1 MADLAKYQDI
11 GDTLPFVPRI
21 LSRYD
26 ISYCYIVIYTD
37 YCFVLLF
44 HNLPHSCPIYMGKME
59 KSRTEWVLLS
69 SPPKYLSKYRPTF
82 YIFLH
87 FLTFSYIYIFI
98 HFHPPSFIYR
108 NILVNVGSLYTRTHI
123 HAYIY
128 ARTRIHV
135 PI

>member
-44 HNLPHSCPIYMGKME
+44 HNLPPLAHSIWE
-59 KSRTEWVLLS
+59 KWKNLARRGRCV
-69 SPPKYLSKYRPTF
+69 F
-82 YIFLH
+82 AH
-87 FLTFSYIYIFI
+87 
-98 HFHPPSFIYR
+98 R
-108 NILVNVGSLYTRTHI
+108 NI
-123 HAYIY
+123 
-128 ARTRIHV
+128 
-135 PI
+135 